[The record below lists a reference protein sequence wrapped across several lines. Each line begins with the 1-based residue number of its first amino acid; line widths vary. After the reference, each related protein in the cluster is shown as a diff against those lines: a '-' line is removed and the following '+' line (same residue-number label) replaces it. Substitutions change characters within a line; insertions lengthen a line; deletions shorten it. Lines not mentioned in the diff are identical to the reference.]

1 MRLLLATTSL
11 MFVGCADGLKDALD
25 SGLGNALECVD
36 VCAKIE
42 ACGEDVSPPTPS
54 LGDWNA
60 DFSSGGLD
68 CAANCVQPERAYYGY
83 SDCQLDCL
91 LAEECGSM
99 NSCWDV
105 SSAEYSTYCL
115 QGVETTP
122 VTDDDAPEIG
132 NGTNSGSEDA
142 DNILD
147 NPAVQEGVEN
157 GGTEINFG
165 ENPPEIKGLY
175 QVIGEIDAS
184 MNARPIGSP
193 INTSICFW
201 GQKTLT
207 SGTLVNYCETAV
219 PGEIDSIPVTGSG
232 NNFTIYLEYPGQA
245 TILFSGSVD
254 GSGNVENAEA
264 LVVYL
269 HGIDIWEHSYTD
281 WTNNGSCSGCD

>member
-1 MRLLLATTSL
+1 MRTLLGATSL
-11 MFVGCADGLKDALD
+11 LFMGCTDGLKGVLD
-25 SGLGNALECVD
+25 SGLNADLNNAVECVD

-42 ACGEDVSPPTPS
+42 VCGDEVSPPTPS

-60 DFSSGGLD
+60 DFGSGGLD
-68 CAANCVQPERAYYGY
+68 CAANCVQPDRAYYGY

-91 LAEECGSM
+91 MAEDCSSM

-105 SSAEYSTYCL
+105 SSAEYAEYCL

-122 VTDDDAPEIG
+122 VTGE
-132 NGTNSGSEDA
+132 NGETSSGSDA
-142 DNILD
+142 ADQILG

-165 ENPPEIKGLY
+165 NNPPEIRGFY
-175 QVIGEIDAS
+175 EVIGSIDQS
-184 MNARPIGSP
+184 MNARPEGSP

-201 GQKTLT
+201 GQESLN

-219 PGEIDSIPVTGSG
+219 PGDVSSIPVTGSG
-232 NNFTIYLEYPGQA
+232 NDFTIYLEYPYQA

-254 GSGNVENAEA
+254 ASGDVQQAEA

-269 HGIDIWEHSYTD
+269 HGMDIWEHSVTS
-281 WTNNGSCSGCD
+281 WTHQGSCSGCN